1 MPRVPIFHPQARAG
15 PPPIVVPV
23 LMVLIVAKNPGQVS
37 LLPVLAGFTTNYLA
51 TLAQIVYPD
60 NFGVT
65 GTEEK
70 SDSK

>member
-1 MPRVPIFHPQARAG
+1 
-15 PPPIVVPV
+15 
-23 LMVLIVAKNPGQVS
+23 MVLIVAKNPGQVS